1 MRISK
6 TTRKPTS
13 HYLNQGNA
21 LTAQL
26 SDHNLLIQGRS
37 VFFNM
42 MMQGRW
48 NEVKHRYNNG
58 FARVESDRDYQLR
71 IERSV
76 RLLAETVNLNPH
88 IMFIGLAE
96 APITEEDINS
106 FISEAHK
113 HPSLEGFVGGMSPQS
128 FTRMGIA
135 TFVNTQ
141 YFTAKPRAH
150 GLERVAPSVTDRIQQ
165 YEVTSRDGL
174 EHFML
179 VNLHFPYDIA
189 KSKDPSRLLH
199 IANSLLVPDNQ
210 LPVIVMGDFNVNPE
224 RIASQINGVS
234 CYIQTDNNQLIRA
247 NKQGH
252 VINTEKD
259 TVDAIFQS
267 IQLKDM
273 NRVYKDERTSV
284 SVDFTRQC
292 RLFHCYQPHVLL
304 NGGTPNHQENQLTI
318 RSHL

>member
-1 MRISK
+1 
-6 TTRKPTS
+6 
-13 HYLNQGNA
+13 
-21 LTAQL
+21 
-26 SDHNLLIQGRS
+26 
-37 VFFNM
+37 
-42 MMQGRW
+42 
-48 NEVKHRYNNG
+48 
-58 FARVESDRDYQLR
+58 VESDHDYQLR

-135 TFVNTQ
+135 TFVNTH
-141 YFTAKPRAH
+141 YFKAIPKAH
-150 GLERVAPSVTDRIQQ
+150 GLEAVAPSVTDRIQQ
-165 YEVTSRDGL
+165 FEVRSRDGL

-199 IANSLLVPDNQ
+199 IANSLLVPENK

-224 RIASQINGVS
+224 RIAKEVSGVS
-234 CYIQTDNNQLIRA
+234 CYIQLDNNQLIRA
-247 NKQGH
+247 NKQGQ
-252 VINTEKD
+252 VINAEKD

-267 IQLKDM
+267 IQLKDI
-273 NRVYKDERTSV
+273 NRAYKDASTSI
-284 SVDFTRQC
+284 SVNLTAQC
-292 RLFHCYQPHVLL
+292 RLFHRYQPRALL
-304 NGGTPNHQENQLTI
+304 KGRTSNHQETQLSI
-318 RSHL
+318 RSRL